1 MCDFIEILKNLWK
14 EQTFENFDF
23 KRYALYVW
31 TVWFSSSGYFAN
43 RFTDFYV
50 SRFIRLSFIEASQ

>member
-14 EQTFENFDF
+14 EQTLENVDF

-31 TVWFSSSGYFAN
+31 KIWIGTW
-43 RFTDFYV
+43 
-50 SRFIRLSFIEASQ
+50 